1 MKSNNKCNLN
11 AFLYKFELFARTN
24 VPAPCCCRRCCC
36 FSCSITVREGVS
48 ERASE
53 RANLSWCSFSF
64 ALARL
69 LLSLLFV
76 ACILNSLRVTESV
89 RESER
94 ENAFEKKVS
103 TTSNYFYHYC
113 LLCVRVLVSLVFL
126 FFFPYFLFSF
136 VFVLFVYYNNDNKN
150 CSCSLM
156 LFVIVSYCEYFSYVF
171 LSFPFAIIHV
181 IIKHTHIHTDK
192 TVIK

>member
-1 MKSNNKCNLN
+1 MPFCTNLN
-11 AFLYKFELFARTN
+11 CLHAQTCLRRAAVVAAAASAAASQCVREWASEQVNARASLG
-24 VPAPCCCRRCCC
+24 APSRLRWPVCCCRCCLLPA
-36 FSCSITVREGVS
+36 FWTLFESQRVWERARERMHLRKKLVLQVIILPLLLTVR
-48 ERASE
+48 AC
-53 RANLSWCSFSF
+53 ACF
-64 ALARL
+64 ACV
-69 LLSLLFV
+69 FV
-76 ACILNSLRVTESV
+76 
-89 RESER
+89 
-94 ENAFEKKVS
+94 
-103 TTSNYFYHYC
+103 
-113 LLCVRVLVSLVFL
+113 
-126 FFFPYFLFSF
+126 FFPYFLFSF